1 MDSQELNLLIDVST
15 RYYIKEQ
22 TQQQIAN
29 DLYLSRPTVS
39 RILKKA
45 REEGVVTIRV
55 NYPTDNITNLRRRI
69 LNEFPVKKVHIAPSL
84 STEEKTLNEICKLA
98 ADVLYDNLHD
108 GCSLAISWGRSVRR
122 TIRYLR
128 KKKLEDTSVVEMF
141 GSVSYEFEDS
151 NSNRIGSELSEKIG
165 ATFYPIPAPLFVK
178 SMNLKKGLVD
188 TPIIKKSLDKLK
200 EVDFLITGLSSI
212 DSINYHS
219 IWDVYMEDNIKDIIE
234 KSGAKGFIC
243 ARFFDED
250 GKFLDIDL
258 NKQVIGICNESI
270 RNKNLICISGGS
282 SKVDAIRIALRSGI
296 IDTLVSDEL
305 TLQKVLE
312 G

>member
-1 MDSQELNLLIDVST
+1 MDSQELNMLIDVST
-15 RYYIKEQ
+15 RYYLKEQ

-55 NYPTDNITNLRRRI
+55 NYPTDNITNLRQRI
-69 LNEFPVKKVHIAPSL
+69 LNEFPVKKVYIAQSL

-98 ADVLYDNLHD
+98 ADVLYDHLHD

-122 TIRYLR
+122 TIKYLR

-165 ATFYPIPAPLFVK
+165 ATFYPISAPLFVK
-178 SMNLKKGLVD
+178 SMDLKRGLVD
-188 TPIIKKSLDKLK
+188 TPIIKNSLDKLK

-212 DSINYHS
+212 DTINYHS
-219 IWDVYMEDNIKDIIE
+219 IWDVYMEDNIKEIIE

-243 ARFFDED
+243 AKFFDKD
-250 GKFLDIDL
+250 GEFLDIDL

-270 RNKNLICISGGS
+270 KNKNLICISGGS
-282 SKVDAIRIALRSGI
+282 SKVEAIRIALKSGM